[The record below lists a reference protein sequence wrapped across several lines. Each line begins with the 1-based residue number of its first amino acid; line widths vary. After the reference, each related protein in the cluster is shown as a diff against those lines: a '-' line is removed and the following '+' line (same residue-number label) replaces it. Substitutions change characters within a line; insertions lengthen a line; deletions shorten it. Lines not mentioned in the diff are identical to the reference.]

1 MPLSCSSFLL
11 LIWLQAP
18 AGVEAPRFAYR
29 AVYIN
34 SASCPVEVL
43 QPLSYLR
50 TPWSFCLA
58 NEGLMTFITVFL
70 ALVHFTVADMLEKTV
85 PGRDS
90 GHMDLG
96 PTLEEPSASWLLQE
110 DDLEEAPEATRITDD
125 FSNVEKRP
133 ALPAIPDVL
142 ILTFAALTLGL
153 SVLLRELCRTHDQKP
168 QKLLIPVKPSE
179 ATDAFGCTEL
189 HVAASEGSALIVRRL
204 LEGGSDP
211 NAREAWE
218 DKGVQKIQKCF

>member
-1 MPLSCSSFLL
+1 
-11 LIWLQAP
+11 
-18 AGVEAPRFAYR
+18 
-29 AVYIN
+29 
-34 SASCPVEVL
+34 
-43 QPLSYLR
+43 
-50 TPWSFCLA
+50 
-58 NEGLMTFITVFL
+58 MTFIPVLL

-85 PGRDS
+85 PGRGS
-90 GHMDLG
+90 AHMDIG

-110 DDLEEAPEATRITDD
+110 DDLEEASEALFADD
-125 FSNVEKRP
+125 FSNLQKRP
-133 ALPAIPDVL
+133 ALPDIPDVL
-142 ILTFAALTLGL
+142 ILTFAALTLGF

-218 DKGVQKIQKCF
+218 DKGV